1 MSLIL
6 EALRKLD
13 REKAA
18 PDRGFVVLGSANWP
32 QRSRLRVLVGVA
44 VTAMLV
50 GAMASAWALR
60 RRAPAPT
67 APLAEAPAPTTPG
80 TAPAAVSVAKAG
92 PAAASAAPMRT
103 ASEPARPAVGAPPE
117 PASAAAVPLPAAPAS
132 DPLPSPAA
140 APPAFHLTAIGE
152 RDGRPVAV
160 LNDRLVHEGDSFD
173 GVSVLRIGASEVEIE
188 VQGRRLT
195 VGF

>member
-32 QRSRLRVLVGVA
+32 ERSRLRVLVGVA

-80 TAPAAVSVAKAG
+80 TAPAA
-92 PAAASAAPMRT
+92 ASLVTKP
-103 ASEPARPAVGAPPE
+103 SRPAVGAPPE
-117 PASAAAVPLPAAPAS
+117 PASPAAVPLPAAPAS
-132 DPLPSPAA
+132 DALPAAPAATPA
-140 APPAFHLTAIGE
+140 APPAFRLTAIGE

-188 VQGRRLT
+188 VQGRRLA